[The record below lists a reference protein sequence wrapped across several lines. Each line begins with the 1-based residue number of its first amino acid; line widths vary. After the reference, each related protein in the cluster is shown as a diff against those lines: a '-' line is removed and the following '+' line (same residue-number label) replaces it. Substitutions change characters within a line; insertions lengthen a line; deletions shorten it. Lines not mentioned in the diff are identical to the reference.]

1 MHYASVMKR
10 KIFRIILT
18 ILSLIGLDPGSGMAF
33 AEETSAEASEQ
44 GEELALSD
52 ASAEELRFF
61 AVNAGYKDN
70 EATSSQNYDFFVL
83 EKTTEDALVL
93 GGYKV
98 VYSNSSGNEAGS
110 VIFDAA
116 EELQSQYLVLGF
128 SKSPQYQNKNEDYLY
143 NFGSSGLASTGGKL
157 SLYKDDE
164 LIEDICWGKLECKYQ
179 IPKFSATEEGNY
191 SAVLRDGEFVQEK
204 YYPEIDESAIAWR
217 EVEKTYCANLEITEI
232 YSYFEESASEQFV
245 EIHNLGETC
254 SLEGLNIGYKTK
266 TFALQ
271 GSIATGDYYAFYDD
285 GLVLTKNP
293 TTSNSLSIVSDD
305 GEKLDEVSYPH
316 GQKAGLSY
324 SLVDG
329 QWVLSYARTPGVAN
343 IYQEFQS
350 CPEGKVINEATSN
363 CVNEETESTTVCP
376 EGKVLNPETGRCK
389 KIEEEAGLA
398 ECAEGYERNPETNR
412 CRKIQESDGSEYA
425 PKTSAT
431 TSYDEPQRFVAY
443 GALALAILA
452 GIIYVAVQYRE
463 ELAKVFRTII
473 SKIKRPF
480 GSLGTKRRLAL
491 LDKI

>member
-1 MHYASVMKR
+1 M
-10 KIFRIILT
+10 
-18 ILSLIGLDPGSGMAF
+18 
-33 AEETSAEASEQ
+33 
-44 GEELALSD
+44 
-52 ASAEELRFF
+52 
-61 AVNAGYKDN
+61 
-70 EATSSQNYDFFVL
+70 
-83 EKTTEDALVL
+83 
-93 GGYKV
+93 
-98 VYSNSSGNEAGS
+98 
-110 VIFDAA
+110 
-116 EELQSQYLVLGF
+116 
-128 SKSPQYQNKNEDYLY
+128 
-143 NFGSSGLASTGGKL
+143 
-157 SLYKDDE
+157 
-164 LIEDICWGKLECKYQ
+164 
-179 IPKFSATEEGNY
+179 
-191 SAVLRDGEFVQEK
+191 
-204 YYPEIDESAIAWR
+204 
-217 EVEKTYCANLEITEI
+217 
-232 YSYFEESASEQFV
+232 
-245 EIHNLGETC
+245 
-254 SLEGLNIGYKTK
+254 
-266 TFALQ
+266 Q

-350 CPEGKVINEATSN
+350 CPEGKVINEATGN

-463 ELAKVFRTII
+463 ELAKVFRIII